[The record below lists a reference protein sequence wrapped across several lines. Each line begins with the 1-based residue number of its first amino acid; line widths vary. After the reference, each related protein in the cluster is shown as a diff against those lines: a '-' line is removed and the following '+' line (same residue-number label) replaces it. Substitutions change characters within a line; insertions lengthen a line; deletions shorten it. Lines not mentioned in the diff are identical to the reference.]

1 MTKKTQALAIRRAV
15 EFLLSLEI
23 IHLKNKNKTDA
34 ANYKDEGGDEKL
46 LINSMWP
53 YNTIKI
59 YYLSFPLDI
68 GISPMFTVDIVFTG
82 NTWAVVRVST
92 NRWRRRRFSKSENFV
107 KQNSPYREHQ
117 LYIALWQLKA
127 HRMDLKTS

>member
-34 ANYKDEGGDEKL
+34 ANYKDEGGDGKL
-46 LINSMWP
+46 LIISMWP

-68 GISPMFTVDIVFTG
+68 ANVYSRYCIHSSHHLEMRSV
-82 NTWAVVRVST
+82 
-92 NRWRRRRFSKSENFV
+92 E
-107 KQNSPYREHQ
+107 
-117 LYIALWQLKA
+117 
-127 HRMDLKTS
+127 

>member
-1 MTKKTQALAIRRAV
+1 
-15 EFLLSLEI
+15 
-23 IHLKNKNKTDA
+23 
-34 ANYKDEGGDEKL
+34 
-46 LINSMWP
+46 MWP

-68 GISPMFTVDIVFTG
+68 ANEIWG
-82 NTWAVVRVST
+82 VVRVST
-92 NRWRRRRFSKSENFV
+92 VRWRRRRFSKSDNFV

>member
-1 MTKKTQALAIRRAV
+1 MYLILFYQKTKKTQAFAIRRAA

-34 ANYKDEGGDEKL
+34 ANYKDEGGDGKL
-46 LINSMWP
+46 LIISMWP

-68 GISPMFTVDIVFTG
+68 ANEIWG
-82 NTWAVVRVST
+82 VVRVST
-92 NRWRRRRFSKSENFV
+92 VRWRRRRFSKSDNFV

>member
-34 ANYKDEGGDEKL
+34 ANYKDDGGDGKL
-46 LINSMWP
+46 LIISMWP

-68 GISPMFTVDIVFTG
+68 ANEIWG
-82 NTWAVVRVST
+82 VVRVST
-92 NRWRRRRFSKSENFV
+92 VRWRRRRFSKSDNFV

>member
-1 MTKKTQALAIRRAV
+1 MTEKTQALAIRRAV

-34 ANYKDEGGDEKL
+34 ANYKDEGGDGKL
-46 LINSMWP
+46 LIISMWP

-68 GISPMFTVDIVFTG
+68 
-82 NTWAVVRVST
+82 A
-92 NRWRRRRFSKSENFV
+92 NFY
-107 KQNSPYREHQ
+107 SRYCFH
-117 LYIALWQLKA
+117 
-127 HRMDLKTS
+127 S